1 MGSLKRQATAR
12 ASYQGRLLRATGQ
25 GTTWAVPPQSNL
37 PAIPARRRLGMGSM
51 VIASEVRASVGIQE
65 RGIVHKDHYESRDQ
79 KKEKHKQK
87 ENP

>member
-1 MGSLKRQATAR
+1 MGNIRCCRHGFPEA
-12 ASYQGRLLRATGQ
+12 ASDGAGVLPG
-25 GTTWAVPPQSNL
+25 PPAKGNR

-65 RGIVHKDHYESRDQ
+65 RGIDHKDYYESRDQ